1 MKRVINLDNWN
12 RKEHFKFFSA
22 LDDPFWGITTTVD
35 FTSIYQQSKNMEV
48 SFFLYSV
55 HFLLKCINATTA
67 FKLRIENGEVVEYD
81 KINISPTIG
90 REDGTFGFGFF
101 EYDTDLSLF
110 IENADHMGLSTL
122 YQLRGRVG
130 RNSLESKC
138 ILISDHDSERL
149 KIMETVYDGFEISE
163 EDFKLRGSGDL
174 FGIRQ
179 SGDMMFK
186 IADLKQDYKILVQA
200 KKDSLEYLKDHN
212 YDNDPIKIRM
222 IESISSV
229 K

>member
-22 LDDPFWGITTTVD
+22 LDDPFWGITMTVD

-110 IENADHMGLSTL
+110 IENAEKEIH
-122 YQLRGRVG
+122 RVTVPDFLFP
-130 RNSLESKC
+130 RTQQ
-138 ILISDHDSERL
+138 ER
-149 KIMETVYDGFEISE
+149 M
-163 EDFKLRGSGDL
+163 
-174 FGIRQ
+174 
-179 SGDMMFK
+179 
-186 IADLKQDYKILVQA
+186 
-200 KKDSLEYLKDHN
+200 
-212 YDNDPIKIRM
+212 
-222 IESISSV
+222 SSV
-229 K
+229 IRLCLGLPFPR

>member
-22 LDDPFWGITTTVD
+22 LDDPFWGITMTVD

-90 REDGTFGFGFF
+90 REDSSITKPF
-101 EYDTDLSLF
+101 E
-110 IENADHMGLSTL
+110 
-122 YQLRGRVG
+122 
-130 RNSLESKC
+130 
-138 ILISDHDSERL
+138 
-149 KIMETVYDGFEISE
+149 SE
-163 EDFKLRGSGDL
+163 ERTELLALDFLSMTQIFL
-174 FGIRQ
+174 YL
-179 SGDMMFK
+179 
-186 IADLKQDYKILVQA
+186 LKMQKRKY
-200 KKDSLEYLKDHN
+200 
-212 YDNDPIKIRM
+212 
-222 IESISSV
+222 IE
-229 K
+229 

>member
-90 REDGTFGFGFF
+90 REDATFGFGVFA
-101 EYDTDLSLF
+101 YDTDLSLF
-110 IENADHMGLSTL
+110 IENAEKEIHRVKNSTGLSFSKDTARADVIRYSAL
-122 YQLRGRVG
+122 PWFAFSEMKHAGSIQTGDSIPKISTGKLIQEKKKLLLPISISVHHGLVDG
-130 RNSLESKC
+130 RNVAEFIQNVK
-138 ILISDHDSERL
+138 
-149 KIMETVYDGFEISE
+149 DGQNNT
-163 EDFKLRGSGDL
+163 L
-174 FGIRQ
+174 
-179 SGDMMFK
+179 
-186 IADLKQDYKILVQA
+186 
-200 KKDSLEYLKDHN
+200 
-212 YDNDPIKIRM
+212 
-222 IESISSV
+222 
-229 K
+229 

>member
-81 KINISPTIG
+81 KIVSIRPRACFSPSYNKVKSQTKHVW
-90 REDGTFGFGFF
+90 
-101 EYDTDLSLF
+101 LL
-110 IENADHMGLSTL
+110 TL
-122 YQLRGRVG
+122 L
-130 RNSLESKC
+130 
-138 ILISDHDSERL
+138 
-149 KIMETVYDGFEISE
+149 
-163 EDFKLRGSGDL
+163 
-174 FGIRQ
+174 
-179 SGDMMFK
+179 
-186 IADLKQDYKILVQA
+186 
-200 KKDSLEYLKDHN
+200 
-212 YDNDPIKIRM
+212 
-222 IESISSV
+222 
-229 K
+229 

>member
-81 KINISPTIG
+81 KIDISPTIG

-101 EYDTDLSLF
+101 EYGTDLSLF
-110 IENADHMGLSTL
+110 IENAEKEIHRVKNSTGLSFSKDTARADVIRYSAL
-122 YQLRGRVG
+122 PWFAFSEMKHAGSIQTGDSIPKISTGKLIQEKKKLLLPISISVHHGLVDG
-130 RNSLESKC
+130 RNVAEFIQNVK
-138 ILISDHDSERL
+138 
-149 KIMETVYDGFEISE
+149 DGQNNT
-163 EDFKLRGSGDL
+163 L
-174 FGIRQ
+174 
-179 SGDMMFK
+179 
-186 IADLKQDYKILVQA
+186 
-200 KKDSLEYLKDHN
+200 
-212 YDNDPIKIRM
+212 
-222 IESISSV
+222 
-229 K
+229 

>member
-22 LDDPFWGITTTVD
+22 LDDPFWGITMTVD

-55 HFLLKCINATTA
+55 HFLLKCLNATTA

-101 EYDTDLSLF
+101 EYDTDLSW
-110 IENADHMGLSTL
+110 ASTCGVSTL
-122 YQLRGRVG
+122 
-130 RNSLESKC
+130 
-138 ILISDHDSERL
+138 
-149 KIMETVYDGFEISE
+149 F
-163 EDFKLRGSGDL
+163 GSFWASRSVMTSCGAFSPAL
-174 FGIRQ
+174 FL
-179 SGDMMFK
+179 SW
-186 IADLKQDYKILVQA
+186 L
-200 KKDSLEYLKDHN
+200 
-212 YDNDPIKIRM
+212 
-222 IESISSV
+222 
-229 K
+229 